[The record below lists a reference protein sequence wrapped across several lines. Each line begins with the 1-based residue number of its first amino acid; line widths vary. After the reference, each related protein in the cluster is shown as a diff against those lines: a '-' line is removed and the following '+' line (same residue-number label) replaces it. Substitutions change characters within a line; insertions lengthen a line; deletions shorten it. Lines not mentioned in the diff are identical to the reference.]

1 VTGKWRI
8 VQPELKM
15 REEVFNVKFL
25 HYCYEIFI
33 RGPGYRVERIT
44 VSPSDYQ
51 DILKGGRETL
61 DLMDNPF
68 DLKRG
73 KMATFLDVDL
83 YVNKIAP
90 IGIVEV
96 KHGKYKIRTSHVL
109 ITTWESHSGAILDCR
124 YTSCRKYLIAHVMET

>member
-1 VTGKWRI
+1 
-8 VQPELKM
+8 M

-44 VSPSDYQ
+44 VSPYDYQ
-51 DILKGGRETL
+51 DILKGGKETL
-61 DLMDNPF
+61 DLTNNRF

-73 KMATFLDVDL
+73 KVATLFGTDL

-90 IGIVEV
+90 IGIIEI
-96 KHGKYKIRTSHVL
+96 KHGRHKIKTSHVF
-109 ITTWESHSGAILDCR
+109 ISTWESHSGAILDCR
-124 YTSCRKYLIAHVMET
+124 HASCRKYLIAHIMET